1 MIEHMFESFRYCIE
15 SLDAAGMTDAERVD
29 VIRELEKLK
38 CAAEAAQAELAA
50 ALGEGR
56 GAAAQVALARRESPH
71 RGQQHLALARVL
83 PELPHTRAAFRAGR
97 ITEWRATL
105 IARETACLSLEDRR
119 AVDRAIAGDAE
130 AVESYSDRVVLG
142 ELRKLAARLD
152 PASVAERRR
161 RAESERCVTV
171 RPAPDTMAYL
181 TVLLPVA
188 QAVAC
193 YAALTHEADTAVAS
207 GEPRSR
213 GQLMADTLVAR
224 VTGAPLVDGRP
235 VVPVT
240 LGLVMTDAA
249 LLGGAPDTAH
259 LPGHGPV
266 PAELARSLVADHLDT
281 GSRLWLRRLYAS
293 PDTGE
298 LVALDS
304 HQRLFR
310 GRLREFLD
318 LRDQFCR
325 TPWCNAPIRHRDHVV
340 RAADAGTT
348 TAAAGQGLCATCNYV
363 KEAPGWRAR
372 PSPEARGHAVE
383 ITTPTGHTYTSH
395 APPLVA
401 LRAGAYRQVDDGVW
415 TLVA

>member
-1 MIEHMFESFRYCIE
+1 MFESFRYCIE

-29 VIRELEKLK
+29 LIRELEELK

-105 IARETACLSLEDRR
+105 IARETACLSLQDRR

-130 AVESYSDRVVLG
+130 ALESYSDRVVLG

-193 YAALTHEADTAVAS
+193 YAALTREADTAVAS

-249 LLGGAPDTAH
+249 LLGGAPDTAD
-259 LPGHGPV
+259 LPGHGPI

-281 GSRLWLRRLYAS
+281 GSRLWLR
-293 PDTGE
+293 
-298 LVALDS
+298 
-304 HQRLFR
+304 
-310 GRLREFLD
+310 
-318 LRDQFCR
+318 
-325 TPWCNAPIRHRDHVV
+325 
-340 RAADAGTT
+340 
-348 TAAAGQGLCATCNYV
+348 
-363 KEAPGWRAR
+363 
-372 PSPEARGHAVE
+372 
-383 ITTPTGHTYTSH
+383 
-395 APPLVA
+395 PP
-401 LRAGAYRQVDDGVW
+401 
-415 TLVA
+415 